1 MGIPAYYRTLC
12 NTIPSLLSKNL
23 AKKVGSL
30 WLDFNCIVY
39 HCIRRPGTPE
49 YPGEES
55 RVLWENELIRIIVK
69 YCKKLVIES
78 GLEIGGSVFL
88 GIDGVVPMAKMRQQR
103 KRRFKSAWLA
113 DHEIALGKPAK
124 ERWDTNSITPGT
136 EFMERLGDA
145 LKAEKIWQVSCADEP
160 GEGEQKVFDLLR
172 KNGAGGKPIAIYGL
186 DADLIVMSLFQQRTQ
201 EEDIYL
207 FREHTE
213 FGLAAHVACAAA
225 AAEEEYRF
233 LDIRALSDIMCK
245 DKEDPSSYIADY
257 CATMM
262 LLGNDF
268 IPHSIW
274 FTIKDSGHT
283 ILEELIKKLR
293 RGGVFTKNGVWI
305 RERLLELI
313 RELALIEEGSL
324 SRWIYKKFQQGVRP
338 GRNLTETWEYTIDE
352 WNQTPIKEKDEIRL
366 LKTYNEDGVVLAS
379 CWRENYY
386 AAYLGAYT
394 AADIQERC
402 KTYCAGLQWALSY
415 MTGSCE
421 VSKTWMYAWSY
432 PPLWED
438 IAEYLKNEDS
448 LVNPPLNGIELEP
461 QEQLALVLPL
471 TSWSLIRSPILRRL
485 PYLMP
490 HMWNFDMTFCS
501 AGKKMM
507 WECDPHV
514 PLIMPERLR
523 FLQSKAIESQI
534 RWDKLPH
541 KDMIL
546 RMSESITIS

>member
-12 NTIPSLLSKNL
+12 NTIPSLLSKSL
-23 AKKVGSL
+23 TKKVGSL

-49 YPGEES
+49 YPGEEG

-78 GLEIGGSVFL
+78 GLETGAPVFL

-136 EFMERLGDA
+136 EFMERLADA

-160 GEGEQKVFDLLR
+160 GEGEQKVFELLR

-186 DADLIVMSLFQQRTQ
+186 DADLIVMSLFQQITQ

-213 FGLAAHVACAAA
+213 FGPAVAAQAQ
-225 AAEEEYRF
+225 AEEEYRF
-233 LDIRALSDIMCK
+233 LNIRALSDTMSK
-245 DKEDPSSYIADY
+245 EEEDPGSYIADY

-293 RGGVFTKNGVWI
+293 KGGAFTKNGIWN

-313 RELALIEEGSL
+313 KELALIEEESL
-324 SRWIYKKFQQGVRP
+324 TIWIYKKFQQSVRP

-366 LKTYNEDGVVLAS
+366 LKTYNEDGVVLAP

-386 AAYLGAYT
+386 AAYLAAYT

-402 KTYCAGLQWALSY
+402 KTYCAGLQWSLSY

-490 HMWNFDMTFCS
+490 HMWKFDMTFCS

-523 FLQSKAIESQI
+523 FLQNKAIESQI

-546 RMSESITIS
+546 RMSESITIF